1 MPIAELM
8 CTRRAAGLCML
19 GAASSWMSG
28 CSGGDPTQRYQ
39 RSVEA
44 QFTPQEKAWRARFYD
59 VNGYE
64 FVMDA
69 TQALQAVDVFNESGQ
84 RFTGASLFS
93 PVNNLRMGSGSKYGV
108 PRFFRV
114 TWREGDW
121 QNNSQ
126 PRDLTKMAMQG
137 DGTFTGGKVVG
148 DHIVPVADRIP
159 DELLAEMRKRKLGL
173 RIKLR
178 IHPDGVLL
186 GWDLQGPPGTG
197 PNFGKYTMAGG
208 DFQEA
213 DIYDG
218 KALRLGWY
226 IHPKTKERIETPF

>member
-1 MPIAELM
+1 MSFTQLIW
-8 CTRRAAGLCML
+8 TRRAAGLCML
-19 GAASSWMSG
+19 SAASGWLSG

-39 RSVEA
+39 RAVEA
-44 QFTPQEKAWRARFYD
+44 QFTPEEKAWRARFHD

-69 TQALQAVDVFNESGQ
+69 TQPVQAVVVFNESGG
-84 RFTGASLFS
+84 RFTSDSLVS
-93 PVNNLRMGSGSKYGV
+93 PRDRSRMGNSSIYGV

-121 QNNSQ
+121 QNDNG
-126 PRDLTKMAMQG
+126 PRDLTKMSALG
-137 DGTFTGGKVVG
+137 DGTFMGGKVVG

-178 IHPDGVLL
+178 IHPEGVLL

-197 PNFGKYTMAGG
+197 PNYGKYTMAGG
-208 DFQEA
+208 DFREA

-218 KALRLGWY
+218 KALRIGWY
-226 IHPKTKERIETPF
+226 IHPRTKERIETPF